1 MVSKL
6 ADHRASGF
14 RGQGIKM
21 DQLTYTAVATGTNAR
36 GDKVCQVTDSDG
48 NSMTL
53 NLCKD
58 GAVCDDRNCP
68 IGINGDDD
76 YKAIRKMMQ
85 AA

>member
-1 MVSKL
+1 
-6 ADHRASGF
+6 
-14 RGQGIKM
+14 M

-53 NLCKD
+53 NLRKD
-58 GAVCDDRNCP
+58 GAVCDDNNYP
-68 IGINGDDD
+68 IGTNGDED
-76 YKAIRKMMQ
+76 YVALRKLMQ